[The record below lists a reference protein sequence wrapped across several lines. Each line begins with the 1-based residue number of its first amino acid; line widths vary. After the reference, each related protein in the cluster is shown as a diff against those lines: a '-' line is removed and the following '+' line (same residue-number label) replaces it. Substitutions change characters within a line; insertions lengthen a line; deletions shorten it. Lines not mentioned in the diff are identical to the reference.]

1 MKTILNI
8 IGLVILSL
16 SSIKSYA
23 QWNIIYTVPD
33 SGYSLLKTQ
42 FIDAN
47 IGYALGV
54 NSINNTSCIYKT
66 IDGGINWDTTIIN
79 KYLFAMD
86 FPVVDTGFVGSTNS
100 LFMRTFDGGN
110 TWEQLPPSVF
120 TPLLIHIKSLAF
132 YNGRIGIASQNGG
145 TYITYNSGNTWQLV
159 SSISFGGV
167 DYGFIDNDRYFA
179 SGSNEFLYSF
189 DTLQNCTI
197 RVSFLNGSSGRSDV
211 NNDSIVICGM
221 GQDGWLYNYGSTNF
235 GIISSG
241 KINLGS
247 LSVYHFPELY
257 LITGIQYSGKNIF
270 ASCVPFTTSSIS
282 PVLFLTSRDYGQTW
296 FLQNTGDALGYS
308 TSLIRNISGI
318 NNDTC
323 FAHSEKH
330 IYKTTNAG
338 GALGQQVGFL
348 YETTGIV
355 DEKLNNNFLFPNPA
369 TQTISISNIPAN
381 SKFKIINLQGI
392 TIMESNFN
400 FENEI
405 DVSLLSIGVYFI
417 QIHSGNNIRTEKFL
431 KQ

>member
-1 MKTILNI
+1 MKSILFFI
-8 IGLVILSL
+8 SIVILALNSN
-16 SSIKSYA
+16 KSYA
-23 QWNIIYTVPD
+23 QWDIIFTIPD
-33 SGYSLLKTQ
+33 TNYYLIKTQ
-42 FIDAN
+42 FIDSN

-86 FPVVDTGFVGSTNS
+86 FPVLDTGFVGGTNS

-120 TPLLIHIKSLAF
+120 TPLIIHIKSLAF

-197 RVSFLNGSSGRSDV
+197 RISFLNGHSGRLDV
-211 NNDSIVICGM
+211 NTDSIMICGQ
-221 GQDGWLYNYGSTNF
+221 GQDGWLYNYSATNF
-235 GIISSG
+235 GILSSG
-241 KINLGS
+241 KINSGE

-270 ASCVPFTTSSIS
+270 ASCVPFTTSPIS
-282 PVLFLTSRDYGQTW
+282 PVLFLTSRDNGHNW
-296 FLQNTGDALGYS
+296 FLQNTGDSLGYS
-308 TSLIRNISGI
+308 TSLIRTISGI

-323 FAHSEKH
+323 FAHSDWH
-330 IYKTTNAG
+330 IYKTINAG
-338 GALGQQVGFL
+338 GSLGQQVGFL

-355 DEKLNNNFLFPNPA
+355 DEKLNNNFLFPNPT
-369 TQTISISNIPAN
+369 TQSISISNILAN
-381 SKFKIINLQGI
+381 SKFKIINIQGI
-392 TIMESNFN
+392 TIMESNFD
-400 FENEI
+400 FEEEI
-405 DVSLLSIGVYFI
+405 DVSHLSNGVYFI
-417 QIHSGNNIRTEKFL
+417 QIHSGNNIRTAKFM